1 MDLDNLVVFWPQYTQ
16 QSFNMI
22 LIEGVWRNPSPKIV
36 DNRYSLWQINSIV
49 LLVALKILK

>member
-16 QSFNMI
+16 QAFNMI
-22 LIEGVWRNPSPKIV
+22 LIEGVLRNPSPQIV
-36 DNRYSLWQINSIV
+36 DNRYSLWQINSTV